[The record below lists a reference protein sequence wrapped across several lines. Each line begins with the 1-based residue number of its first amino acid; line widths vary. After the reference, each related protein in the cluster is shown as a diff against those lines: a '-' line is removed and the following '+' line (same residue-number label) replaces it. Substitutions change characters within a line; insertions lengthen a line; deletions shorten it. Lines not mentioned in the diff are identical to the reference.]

1 MVRMGPLIGS
11 GGYGRVYRAS
21 FNDKQ
26 VAIKV
31 GRSACLPFAMLV
43 PPAAAGQ
50 QSVMGYCLVAALS
63 STCFIYQGVPIRVNK
78 SLLRQLPA
86 VAGCPDLSCSPLLGS

>member
-21 FNDKQ
+21 FNGKQ

-31 GRSACLPFAMLV
+31 GGITPSPFAMRVSL
-43 PPAAAGQ
+43 AAAGQ
-50 QSVMGYCLVAALS
+50 QVAQATL
-63 STCFIYQGVPIRVNK
+63 
-78 SLLRQLPA
+78 
-86 VAGCPDLSCSPLLGS
+86 